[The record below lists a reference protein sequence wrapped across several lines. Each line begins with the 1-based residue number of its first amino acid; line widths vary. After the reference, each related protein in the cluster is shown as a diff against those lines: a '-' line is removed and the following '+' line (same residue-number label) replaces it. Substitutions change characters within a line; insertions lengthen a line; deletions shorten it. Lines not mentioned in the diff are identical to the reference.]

1 MKLTMNNN
9 NPYQEHEKQIQRLHY
24 QKKSQIAFTSLFNSA
39 VDFVKIELEQ
49 GYIKQEE
56 WEQRFNVWYNRLMK
70 LFVQKE
76 SEFLNDYFALR
87 QEVASKNENNKNE

>member
-1 MKLTMNNN
+1 MNNN

-39 VDFVKIELEQ
+39 LDFVKIELEQ

-56 WEQRFNVWYNRLMK
+56 FEQRFNIWYKRLMD
-70 LFVQKE
+70 LFVEKE
-76 SEFLNDYFALR
+76 NQFLDDYFALR
-87 QEVASKNENNKNE
+87 KEVVSKNENIKNE